1 VHCSISNAAP
11 FCGQKQ
17 SRSILMSRSHSKAG
31 SNYFSQFIAVFGAAT
46 AAAAAAESGRQ
57 PRARD
62 LRTLGVDPDAFA
74 KIRLR

>member
-1 VHCSISNAAP
+1 
-11 FCGQKQ
+11 
-17 SRSILMSRSHSKAG
+17 MSRIPSKARSSYLG
-31 SNYFSQFIAVFGAAT
+31 GLFAAFGAAA

>member
-1 VHCSISNAAP
+1 
-11 FCGQKQ
+11 
-17 SRSILMSRSHSKAG
+17 MSRIHAKAR
-31 SNYFSQFIAVFGAAT
+31 SSYLSQFIAVFGAAT

-62 LRTLGVDPDAFA
+62 LRTLGVDPNAFA